1 MEIKKIGVLGAG
13 TMGAGIAQV
22 CAMAGYEV
30 KLIDID
36 QKFVDKGL
44 SGITKNLTKNVEKGK
59 MAAEEKDAILGRL
72 TGAVGNANLSD
83 VDVVIEAILEI
94 IDVKRKVMAEL
105 DSICPAHT
113 ILCTNTSSLSISE
126 IAAATKRTDKI
137 VGVHFFNPVPMM
149 KLIEIIPGIMTSAET
164 TATVVELSKKLGKT
178 PIPVKEYPGFVVNRI
193 LIPYINEAV
202 FCLQEGIAPAEDI
215 DAAMKLGANM
225 PMGPLALSDLVGN
238 DICLAIMEVFYR
250 EFADSKYRP
259 APLLKQMVRAG
270 LLGMKTGKGFFDY
283 SKK

>member
-22 CAMAGYEV
+22 CAQAGYEV

-36 QKFVDKGL
+36 QKFVDRGL
-44 SGITKNLTKNVEKGK
+44 GTITKNLSKNVEKGK

-105 DSICPAHT
+105 DGICPAHT

-126 IAAATKRTDKI
+126 IAAATNRPDKI

-149 KLIEIIPGIMTSAET
+149 KLIEIIPGIMTAPET
-164 TATVVELSKKLGKT
+164 TDAVVELSKKLGKT

-202 FCLQEGIAPAEDI
+202 FCLQEGLAPAEDI

-225 PMGPLALSDLVGN
+225 PMGPLALADLVGN

-270 LLGMKTGKGFFDY
+270 LLGMKSGKGFFDY